1 MPWIFPNFQIFKLF
15 AKLQATCFDLLLCF
29 TFHNQKQIG
38 TFLHAITQPRNHI
51 FQNFIY
57 AKRCVN
63 VEKEYYQ
70 SLRKQTRISTGS
82 WVGRTATEPMPFV
95 NSKNEIRC
103 FNASLKRNKN
113 WRLS

>member
-38 TFLHAITQPRNHI
+38 TFLHQITQPRNYI

-63 VEKEYYQ
+63 VENENVIKVWEN
-70 SLRKQTRISTGS
+70 KQELAQDLG
-82 WVGRTATEPMPFV
+82 WE
-95 NSKNEIRC
+95 EQC
-103 FNASLKRNKN
+103 HL
-113 WRLS
+113 